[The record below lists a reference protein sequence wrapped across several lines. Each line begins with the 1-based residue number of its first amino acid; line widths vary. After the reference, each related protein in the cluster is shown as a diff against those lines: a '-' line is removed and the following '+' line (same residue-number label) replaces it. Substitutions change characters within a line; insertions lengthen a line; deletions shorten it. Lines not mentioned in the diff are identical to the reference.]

1 MAKARLEH
9 YLRHFWGGASPNG
22 VRYEK
27 VDRTHLVDESG
38 YEVKVDRDAVTYHD
52 ASHTVR
58 FSAEFLDGG
67 GLVVYSSNTASVD
80 VVQRVRSAL
89 NRLELKYQ
97 YK

>member
-1 MAKARLEH
+1 MAKAQLDH

-27 VDRTHLVDESG
+27 VDRSHLVDESG
-38 YEVKVDRDAVTYHD
+38 YEVKVDRHAVTYRD
-52 ASHTVR
+52 TSHTVR
-58 FSAEFLDGG
+58 FGAEFIDGG
-67 GLVVYSSNTASVD
+67 ELVVYSSDTASAD

>member
-1 MAKARLEH
+1 MAKVQLEH

-38 YEVKVDRDAVTYHD
+38 YEVKVDRHAVTYRD

-58 FSAEFLDGG
+58 FDAEFLDGG
-67 GLVVYSSNTASVD
+67 ELVVYPSDTASVE
-80 VVQRVRSAL
+80 VIQRVRSAL
-89 NRLELKYQ
+89 NRLELKYK
-97 YK
+97 YE

>member
-1 MAKARLEH
+1 MAKVQLEH

-38 YEVKVDRDAVTYHD
+38 YEVKVDRHTVTYRD
-52 ASHTVR
+52 TSRTVR
-58 FSAEFLDGG
+58 FGAEFLGG
-67 GLVVYSSNTASVD
+67 GELVVYSSDTASVD

-89 NRLELKYQ
+89 NRLEFNYQ